1 MMECTAFLIER
12 DGSMRVGARS
22 LSGPAEDEAVL
33 QVEWAGLCGSDL
45 HVMRNGEWVTQWPA
59 TLGHEIYGRVER
71 LCGDGGSGLLAGQAV
86 VVDSRIACGACDGC
100 RTHPDRCIRPQFVG
114 EACPG
119 GFATHCVLP
128 TRLLHPVP
136 EGMDGSTA
144 VLAEPLAVAV
154 HAIGHLRG
162 DLDRI
167 AIVGHGPLGALI
179 HIELRRRHPQATI
192 DVAEPVPLRAELGR
206 ALGAETVP
214 RSDDLSP
221 ESYGA
226 VVDAAG
232 YRASLT
238 DSLALARV
246 GAQVLVVALGDRP
259 VPVRPMALVERR
271 LSIIGS
277 NAFVDEL
284 PQAIALLAEEPWRYE
299 PLVTDTVALRDLPEA
314 AARQLRAPD
323 AVKMLV
329 RP

>member
-1 MMECTAFLIER
+1 MTECTAFLIER
-12 DGSMRVGARS
+12 DLSMRVGARA
-22 LSGPAEDEAVL
+22 LSEPGEDQAVL
-33 QVEWAGLCGSDL
+33 RVEWAGLCGSDL
-45 HVMRNGEWVTQWPA
+45 HVMRSGEWVTRWPA

-71 LCGDGGSGLLAGQAV
+71 VSGDGGGGPGVGQPV

-100 RTHPDRCIRPQFVG
+100 RTDPDLCIRPQFVG

-136 EGMDGSTA
+136 EAMDGSTA

-154 HAIGHLRG
+154 HAVGHLRR

-167 AIVGHGPLGALI
+167 AIVGHGPVGALI

-192 DVAEPVPLRAELGR
+192 DVAEPVPLRAELAR
-206 ALGAETVP
+206 ALGAEAVAGG
-214 RSDDLSP
+214 DDLPP

-232 YRASLT
+232 YPASLT
-238 DSLALARV
+238 DSLALARA
-246 GAQVLVVALGDRP
+246 GAQVLVVALGDQP

-271 LSIIGS
+271 LSITGS

-284 PQAIALLAEEPWRYE
+284 PQAIALLTEEPWRYE
-299 PLVTDTVALRDLPEA
+299 PVVTDTVALRDLPEA